1 MVRPLLAGNRTAG
14 VAIFFGWIV
23 LAVIL
28 AVVVGVVAFKRG
40 RVGYGWFLL
49 SLLISPLIT
58 GPLVLVLPRRYA
70 EAQTA
75 ATQGGFLFAIL
86 KWFGITVL
94 VGCFSLLAMFVISL
108 VLIIQHG
115 GA

>member
-1 MVRPLLAGNRTAG
+1 MLATLFPW
-14 VAIFFGWIV
+14 VAISVAF
-23 LAVIL
+23 AVI
-28 AVVVGVVAFKRG
+28 VGVMASARG

-58 GPLVLVLPRRYA
+58 GPLVLVLPRRYP

-75 ATQGGFLFAIL
+75 ATRGGFLFAIL